1 MNKLISKLMIATLL
15 TTFGLASY
23 AQEGTDQKIPQQMT
37 SKSAK
42 DFSEK
47 DKKAF
52 VKAYKSVSKLQQQF
66 RSKVNKD
73 MDKKKMKKM
82 ARKVNKDIESK
93 IDDVDNM
100 DTGLYQEMLVALK
113 SDKKLLKDI
122 KGRLQN

>member
-1 MNKLISKLMIATLL
+1 MNKLITKLMIATLL
-15 TTFGLASY
+15 TTFGLASQ
-23 AQEGTDQKIPQQMT
+23 AQEGAKKTPQQMT

-52 VKAYKSVSKLQQQF
+52 VKAYKSVSRLQQQF
-66 RSKVNKD
+66 RSKVSKD

-82 ARKVNKDIESK
+82 ARKVNKNIESK